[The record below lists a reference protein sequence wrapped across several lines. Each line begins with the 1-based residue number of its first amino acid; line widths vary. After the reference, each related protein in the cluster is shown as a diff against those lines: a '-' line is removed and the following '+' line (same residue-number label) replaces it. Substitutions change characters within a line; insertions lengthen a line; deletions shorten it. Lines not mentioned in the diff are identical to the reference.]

1 MIGASL
7 SEGNNQGGSFLMFVD
22 KILSCKE
29 CGRDFDFT
37 ASEQEFYAQKGF
49 TNEPGRCPE
58 CRATQIQMNGNRNW
72 YGQSERPMYAAV
84 CATCGKDTT
93 YRSSQRRQTG
103 LLQRLLQAPSAQ
115 NQLVKRWMDLN
126 SPDFIRGVY

>member
-7 SEGNNQGGSFLMFVD
+7 GEGNNQGGSFLMFVD

-58 CRATQIQMNGNRNW
+58 CRAARKSQMNGNRNW

-93 YRSSQRRQTG
+93 LPFKPSGDRPVYCRDCYKPQARR
-103 LLQRLLQAPSAQ
+103 
-115 NQLVKRWMDLN
+115 N
-126 SPDFIRGVY
+126 SW